1 MKIAKTAGAV
11 VTSLG
16 LVVGMSA
23 FAGATS
29 GNFTNSGDDNT
40 NTASTTTT
48 TTTSLQNN
56 NNAGVLNFNL
66 QAGKS
71 GKAVVHGN
79 SSDGSATTGDVSNT
93 SNTSTGVTISNT
105 NSNSAAFM
113 AGPAVAPDTSATV
126 MNSGDHNQN
135 TVTTNTTTTTSV
147 QNNNNVFVG
156 NLNLQAGSSGDAI
169 VHGNSSTGSATT
181 GSVSNSSTTS
191 TTINVSN

>member
-40 NTASTTTT
+40 NTATTTT
-48 TTTSLQNN
+48 TTHTTLHNN
-56 NNAGVLNFNL
+56 NNAGVFNL
-66 QAGKS
+66 NAQGAES

-79 SSDGSATTGDVSNT
+79 SSDGSATTGDASNA
-93 SNTSTGVTISNT
+93 SNTSTSITVSNT
-105 NSNSAAFM
+105 NSNSAALM
-113 AGPAVAPDTSATV
+113 GSAVVAPDTSATV
-126 MNSGDHNQN
+126 MNSGDHNLN
-135 TVTTNTTTTTSV
+135 TVSTTTTTTTNV
-147 QNNNNVFVG
+147 TNNNNVGVV
-156 NLNLQAGSSGDAI
+156 NLNLQGASSGNAI

-181 GSVSNSSTTS
+181 GDVSNTSSTSTS
-191 TTINVSN
+191 INVSN